1 LFADAA
7 GEAPAYLM
15 SAAKLIIIFVINAV
29 FHNFNLSDI
38 LMQTKIADYQLNLI
52 IAIGYAYKW
61 PDAQPLGL
69 LFKITFLGK
78 ILLSHVDSTHHIAGP

>member
-1 LFADAA
+1 
-7 GEAPAYLM
+7 
-15 SAAKLIIIFVINAV
+15 
-29 FHNFNLSDI
+29 
-38 LMQTKIADYQLNLI
+38 MQTKIADYQLNLI

-78 ILLSHVDSTHHIAGP
+78 ILLSHVYSTHHIAGP